1 MEHEIAGQAVKAAMD
16 GALVGTADR
25 KKEPMTGKKA
35 LKAMERVMN
44 ALFFICGMVAV
55 AFVLLISIYLI
66 ISGLPAILEIGPINF
81 LFGTRWYASTGDFG
95 IFAIILTSFA
105 GTAGAILVGVPIGLM
120 TAIFLSKVAP
130 PKFAAVVHA
139 AVELL
144 AGIPS
149 VVYGL
154 VGMIVLVPAIQKGF
168 NLGSGA
174 CLLAGICVTACAIRR
189 MARSGGRRRT
199 MVLACVYHIAIL
211 VGFKYTEFLT
221 GGAVEVG
228 WAPLGLSFFTFQ
240 QLWLLKEVYTG
251 EYVPAPGDS
260 LLLYGLFFPTVTSGP
275 ILRPGIFFP
284 QLREKGFLHPDW
296 SDAAA
301 GIYAIC
307 CGTIKKVLLADAFGT
322 VVNNGWVHLEELS
335 APAAWLVILG
345 YTLQLYFDFSGYCDI
360 AAGVAR
366 LFGLRLPMNFDSPYR
381 SASVTEF
388 WKRWHITLT
397 TFLRECL
404 YFPLGGSRRGA
415 IRTYCNILIVFLV
428 SGFWHGAGWTFLVW
442 GALHGLAQVV
452 ERVWGRGRDRLPFVL
467 RWGLTF
473 LFVNIAWVFFRAPDC
488 TGALELLGRAVTGGF
503 AKPAA
508 WLLEGLFAEET
519 SAVQMLIPAF
529 TPWKNILRVVLLY
542 GAGMVAVLWPR
553 NTIRR
558 MEDFRPTLWRGAALT
573 VLTLWCVLSF
583 TGVTTFIYSNF

>member
-1 MEHEIAGQAVKAAMD
+1 MDMTRGSPMRLMVRFSLPLLFGNALEQFYNMVDSWVVGNFVGTSAMAAVGIAFPIIFLLTSLFIGMAVGTSILIAQFFGAGD
-16 GALVGTADR
+16 RDGVRRSVDTVYGAL
-25 KKEPMTGKKA
+25 
-35 LKAMERVMN
+35 
-44 ALFFICGMVAV
+44 MV
-55 AFVLLISIYLI
+55 SI
-66 ISGLPAILEIGPINF
+66 LP
-81 LFGTRWYASTGDFG
+81 
-95 IFAIILTSFA
+95 LT
-105 GTAGAILVGVPIGLM
+105 
-120 TAIFLSKVAP
+120 
-130 PKFAAVVHA
+130 
-139 AVELL
+139 LL
-144 AGIPS
+144 A
-149 VVYGL
+149 
-154 VGMIVLVPAIQKGF
+154 
-168 NLGSGA
+168 
-174 CLLAGICVTACAIRR
+174 LLA
-189 MARSGGRRRT
+189 
-199 MVLACVYHIAIL
+199 
-211 VGFKYTEFLT
+211 
-221 GGAVEVG
+221 
-228 WAPLGLSFFTFQ
+228 
-240 QLWLLKEVYTG
+240 
-251 EYVPAPGDS
+251 
-260 LLLYGLFFPTVTSGP
+260 SGP

-404 YFPLGGSRRGA
+404 YFPLGGSRRGT

-488 TGALELLGRAVTGGF
+488 AGALELLGRAVTGGF

>member
-1 MEHEIAGQAVKAAMD
+1 MSFQSLAFFGFLAAALAVCLTAGRRSPRAGAAML
-16 GALVGTADR
+16 AA
-25 KKEPMTGKKA
+25 A
-35 LKAMERVMN
+35 S
-44 ALFFICGMVAV
+44 AV
-55 AFVLLISIYLI
+55 FYLLGPGGWTVVL
-66 ISGLPAILEIGPINF
+66 G
-81 LFGTRWYASTGDFG
+81 
-95 IFAIILTSFA
+95 
-105 GTAGAILVGVPIGLM
+105 GV
-120 TAIFLSKVAP
+120 
-130 PKFAAVVHA
+130 
-139 AVELL
+139 
-144 AGIPS
+144 
-149 VVYGL
+149 
-154 VGMIVLVPAIQKGF
+154 
-168 NLGSGA
+168 A
-174 CLLAGICVTACAIRR
+174 CLLAGICVTAWAIRR
-189 MARSGGRRRT
+189 MARSGGRRT

-284 QLREKGFLHPDW
+284 QLWEKGFLHPDW

-404 YFPLGGSRRGA
+404 YFPLGGSRRGT

-488 TGALELLGRAVTGGF
+488 AGALELLGRAVTGGF

-529 TPWKNILRVVLLY
+529 TPWKSILRVVLLY

>member
-1 MEHEIAGQAVKAAMD
+1 MSFQSLAFFGFLAAALAVCLTAGRRSPRAGAAML
-16 GALVGTADR
+16 AA
-25 KKEPMTGKKA
+25 A
-35 LKAMERVMN
+35 S
-44 ALFFICGMVAV
+44 AV
-55 AFVLLISIYLI
+55 FYLLGPGGWTVVL
-66 ISGLPAILEIGPINF
+66 G
-81 LFGTRWYASTGDFG
+81 
-95 IFAIILTSFA
+95 
-105 GTAGAILVGVPIGLM
+105 GV
-120 TAIFLSKVAP
+120 
-130 PKFAAVVHA
+130 
-139 AVELL
+139 
-144 AGIPS
+144 
-149 VVYGL
+149 
-154 VGMIVLVPAIQKGF
+154 
-168 NLGSGA
+168 A

-366 LFGLRLPMNFDSPYR
+366 LFGLRLPR
-381 SASVTEF
+381 
-388 WKRWHITLT
+388 
-397 TFLRECL
+397 
-404 YFPLGGSRRGA
+404 
-415 IRTYCNILIVFLV
+415 
-428 SGFWHGAGWTFLVW
+428 TFLVW

-488 TGALELLGRAVTGGF
+488 AGALELLGRAVTGGF

>member
-1 MEHEIAGQAVKAAMD
+1 MVFSTIIFLFRFLPITLALYYLAPAKLKNTVLFLCSLVFYCWGEVRFFPVMVALILINYLSGLAIEHFDAKPALRRFFLLVALIGSLGMLFYFKYANFVLRSVNALLGTAFAEIQGIGTLPLGISFYTFQTLSYSIDVYRRDVKA
-16 GALVGTADR
+16 
-25 KKEPMTGKKA
+25 
-35 LKAMERVMN
+35 ERN
-44 ALFFICGMVAV
+44 
-55 AFVLLISIYLI
+55 I
-66 ISGLPAILEIGPINF
+66 I
-81 LFGTRWYASTGDFG
+81 DFG
-95 IFAIILTSFA
+95 AY
-105 GTAGAILVGVPIGLM
+105 
-120 TAIFLSKVAP
+120 
-130 PKFAAVVHA
+130 VV
-139 AVELL
+139 
-144 AGIPS
+144 
-149 VVYGL
+149 
-154 VGMIVLVPAIQKGF
+154 M
-168 NLGSGA
+168 
-174 CLLAGICVTACAIRR
+174 
-189 MARSGGRRRT
+189 
-199 MVLACVYHIAIL
+199 
-211 VGFKYTEFLT
+211 
-221 GGAVEVG
+221 
-228 WAPLGLSFFTFQ
+228 
-240 QLWLLKEVYTG
+240 
-251 EYVPAPGDS
+251 
-260 LLLYGLFFPTVTSGP
+260 
-275 ILRPGIFFP
+275 FP
-284 QLREKGFLHPDW
+284 QLIAGPIVKYRDVSDQLHVYKHRYNLKQIEEGMTLFTFGL
-296 SDAAA
+296 A
-301 GIYAIC
+301 
-307 CGTIKKVLLADAFGT
+307 KKVLLADAFGT

-404 YFPLGGSRRGA
+404 YFPLGGSRRGT

-488 TGALELLGRAVTGGF
+488 AGALELLGRAVTGGF